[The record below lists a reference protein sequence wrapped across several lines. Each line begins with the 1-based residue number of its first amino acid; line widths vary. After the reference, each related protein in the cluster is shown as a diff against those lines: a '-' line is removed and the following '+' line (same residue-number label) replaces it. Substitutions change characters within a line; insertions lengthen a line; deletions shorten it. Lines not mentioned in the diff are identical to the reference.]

1 MKKRCTA
8 LLLLIVMLVSMFPIV
23 SANPKEADAGTMYIE
38 GLGNVEIAYSGK
50 DNYKIYLDENKNLIV
65 TGTYFSNSTATLSY
79 HTSTLYFATRN
90 SGMNPGALSSSECY
104 SVDVW
109 NHDIVIA
116 GNTSL
121 DTYTV
126 YRSELEEMIRTLYG
140 PDGLKED
147 REVYLSEGFQ
157 LKKRATPS
165 DEWECYGEVYD
176 SVTGIRGA
184 AAWSGTTKKNFENY
198 YDIKIKLKLTKYSVT
213 VESSEGGTAWSG
225 QQDGMAYEGDTVKLS
240 ATAYDDYN
248 FSGWEVV
255 SGNIGSFD
263 TSSANTSFTMPPSD
277 VVVRATFREKEKTPT
292 TKAPAP
298 TRSPE
303 ATPTPGPTATPL
315 PTAAPTAT
323 PIPVPYVETD
333 ILERHYTTDVGHYI
347 GKMDE
352 EGEGYFSLKAEDDY
366 GFGYW
371 ANQDGVIG
379 GGKITFHGDEL
390 YDFGTNGTD
399 EWYFIPDDTN
409 ATYVHPK
416 KYKGVIVD
424 SENIKNITE
433 LTFPETITM
442 NGTEYT
448 VTSIGGGGDLYYGTA
463 WSDTPEHFR
472 YSDGGPYWGEST
484 SITFGVIGN
493 GAYQSYGS
501 QSSSSVDVEYRNN
514 YYFENT
520 TLRYVTIPSTVTRIE
535 NYAFYLCQA
544 LEQIKGGEGLLSIG
558 DCAFSSLDTVTAYQ
572 QSSGVKDINMSLK
585 WYYYNCSK
593 STSVTPTITA
603 WKTSVSLP
611 HDLYMPTFPKLQL
624 IESEAFCR
632 RSNLS
637 DVFLPNTLQEIES
650 YAFEHCYL
658 DSITIPSVSTVIF
671 DNYDTLGTKGDGVKK
686 KTLIITNP
694 NSKAMEY
701 GLEYELYYD
710 LRAGYAVI
718 YVKNSTPNET
728 YSSNAML
735 KKQYANAV
743 HTTENAHYTN
753 DDEWQKEVYFLDE
766 NGGLFLKKNG
776 TEAAPVLSGT
786 KIESLKKCGYLVFAI
801 TTSGDVYELF
811 HGATRKLSLP
821 AGAHCFQFVGL
832 ENYYRDTLNT
842 NGRGPYLVYFLN
854 ADGQICILDNSNRTG
869 IIQGTYPSADTP
881 YKFDRIVVETEG
893 EPYGGFFGE
902 LYDEDGDVRS
912 FDLAP
917 QIVAHA
923 ASDSPYQPNSLVRF
937 YAKYC
942 GNKDASNVANS
953 YQPPEEITSYSTPC
967 FWIYNAFGYAEN
979 DYYGNELASY
989 YIGDKRYEKMFGGK
1003 YTNYRGYE
1011 IYFATDTHFCQATY
1025 KLPNTVEMQN
1035 THYPE
1040 ERNGSYEITQ
1050 LAEIK
1055 YGNAASSDY
1064 TVTDH
1069 QKTQFSTVEIDGK
1082 VYGFVRYKG
1091 YMEAA
1096 TGRMYPIFD
1105 GEVKDTWEISG
1116 EVTNSEGDRHN
1127 YDAVYIL
1134 GDDDNLYA
1142 FYVMDTRNY
1151 TVYPG
1156 YGKVVSNV
1164 DKIYKSGDNMFVLD
1178 KSGGLWAIGA
1188 ETWYG
1193 PMGHSDAYSSTA
1205 PAMEWAFATKIEVT
1219 CYCNECK
1226 TTETITQFKDVYME
1240 THEQSSWAESSP
1252 LNAFHYTLIES
1263 ACGQTLAAGYN
1274 YSIFKDSENHPV
1286 FIPVDYAIPAQ
1297 SSQAYRTGY
1306 VFEESLYDLMFDP
1319 AGREFVGW
1327 TLLADGSGSVYQP
1340 GTVLRIT
1347 APTSIY
1353 AKWDGEAKKKIQY
1366 IPNGGAGMMET
1377 DVYPA
1382 DTPNPVTLQKN
1393 AFTRK
1398 GYEFTGWSYKQN
1410 PGSTDTIFR
1419 DEAQIV
1425 IAPGTTK
1432 LYAQWKPFTYTVK
1445 VGTEDMRVTGQS
1457 FTTHTMQLDTELTLG
1472 SKEAKTLTIYFHPN
1486 KQTSMSTTPV
1496 PNTVMSASASLS
1508 FYGWRL
1514 YEDTNGDGKIL
1525 EEEDTYLGFYDAGAT
1540 VKNLTSKKGMVLYIF
1555 PYWGGSASYVDIPEI
1570 TCTGYDLVGYTPG
1583 TALAPDAYETADD
1596 RAEAVKNGELIMAPV
1611 GSNARYQPKTNG
1623 ETLYAYYEAKTYE
1636 VKLVAEHP
1644 LAEEGEIIMNQTSAE
1659 MVYDQ
1664 MLPNVQ
1670 IPQSERFVFL
1680 GYYDKLDSDGVP
1692 TTDAIQYY
1700 DETGTPEIDE
1710 ATGKP
1715 RIWTVADQS
1724 VTVLYAY
1731 FASETEVRLDG
1742 RGATRQEQTTV
1753 TMGYDE
1759 IGPRVI
1765 PPEKTGYT
1773 FEGYFTGVRG
1783 SGKRYY
1789 NATGECVAVWT
1800 EKRTEVLYA
1809 YWKQKP
1815 VEIPKKEEPEIPGM
1829 LPEERMEIF
1838 VALEDAEVELYAD
1851 DKNPETGAE
1860 TDVPPYQV
1868 EDTVRNGVLEQAGGI
1883 PSTEPVAAR
1892 TKQGN
1897 WVLSCLLEQ
1906 KSGTEA
1912 VRVRVTVPYRTQYE
1926 NAMDESLV
1934 ISEVQ
1939 YETVEIPVQKAW
1951 AYWTLSE
1958 GGIYF
1963 PKEVLI
1969 RNDALEGGSVV
1980 IPTMQ
1985 NEAERPTYRITSYGE
2000 KEEHIKWPDYDETGK
2015 PILSFS
2021 LTEVEYIVSEVP
2033 GELPD
2038 VEEYLTNVCYNAAW
2052 KADVQFSVKS
2062 DNLTVAGIT
2071 LLPDEEKE
2079 DGCGAVPDQTQIAE
2093 LKKRIDKT
2101 DYSRL
2106 YRDEIALKT
2115 TAQNGRYETFAE
2127 IVYTAAD
2134 ENIGTME
2141 ERRISVKDVNEINVH
2156 TPVVCV
2162 PEIKAEHEDMVQC
2175 ERIPEGH
2182 TALVL
2187 DEEGIYSEFVL
2198 KIGTSGYHSDKKGYG
2213 ENDYRNYLAQK
2224 DGIVQ
2229 NEVCFPFP
2237 VWVNTGNDTVKKN
2250 DVLLKPG
2257 EWYVIGETEQ
2267 RFYLPTDTKEGS
2279 KEICFR
2285 SVAVNGQGKEEKGE
2299 VHSNTQPANYAAE
2312 GTVMVY
2318 VTGRFYDFTVN
2329 KVGGTM
2335 AWEELKEEVSYSV
2348 GRKKGTDTA
2357 KNTLPL
2363 RTGGHPLYRNL
2374 GGLPMGGY
2382 LEFTVKS
2389 VGDSFGEG
2397 AVVKIS
2403 PKCFACRDGVYE
2415 TVDVYYEKEEENGV
2429 FLRKWEG
2436 EETSLVL
2443 TEPEEIISAVFLWNG
2458 RFTLPALFYAAETG
2472 TDVMNYQKL
2481 YGLSFTEEFWVKD
2494 VPLVLRFALTI
2505 ENPNGERLYYGM
2517 IPERIENNLWQKE
2530 AKESYREDIDGN
2542 RFEIQGGEV
2551 AIIYPGDSA
2560 KEEDSTYGI
2569 Y

>member
-8 LLLLIVMLVSMFPIV
+8 LLLLIAMLVSMFPVV
-23 SANPKEADAGTMYIE
+23 SAKTKEAHAGTMYIE
-38 GLGNVEIAYSGK
+38 GLGNVELIYVGQNGY
-50 DNYKIYLDENKNLIV
+50 DIYLDEHKNLIV

-90 SGMNPGALSSSECY
+90 SGMNPGALSASECY

-109 NHDIVIA
+109 NHDIVVA
-116 GNTSL
+116 GSTSL

-147 REVYLSEGFQ
+147 QEVYLSEGFQ
-157 LKKRATPS
+157 LKKRAIPS

-176 SVTGIRGA
+176 SITGIRGA

-225 QQDGMAYEGDTVKLS
+225 QEDGMAYEGDTVNLS

-263 TSSANTSFTMPPSD
+263 TSSAETSFTMPPSD
-277 VVVRATFREKEKTPT
+277 VVVRATFREKEKPPA
-292 TKAPAP
+292 TKTPAP
-298 TRSPE
+298 TRDPK

-323 PIPVPYVETD
+323 PEPVPYVETD
-333 ILERHYTTDVGHYI
+333 ILERHYTTDAGHYI
-347 GKMDE
+347 GKMD
-352 EGEGYFSLKAEDDY
+352 GESASLKTEDDY

-371 ANQDGVIG
+371 ANQDSAIG
-379 GGKITFHGDEL
+379 GGKITFHGDES
-390 YDFGTNGTD
+390 YGVGANGAD
-399 EWYFIPDDTN
+399 EWYFIPDGTN

-416 KYKGVIVD
+416 KYKGVVVD

-442 NGTEYT
+442 NGTDYT
-448 VTSIGGGGDLYYGTA
+448 VTSIGGGGGLYFGTT

-472 YSDGGPYWGEST
+472 YSDGGPYWGESS

-493 GAYQSYGS
+493 GAYQSHGS
-501 QSSSSVDVEYRNN
+501 QSSNSIDVEYRNN

-558 DCAFSSLDTVTAYQ
+558 ACAFSSLDTVTAYQ
-572 QSSGVKDINMSLK
+572 PSSGVKDINMSLK

-593 STSVTPTITA
+593 STSVTPVITA
-603 WKTSVSLP
+603 WKESVLLP

-624 IESEAFCR
+624 IESEAFYR

-637 DVFLPNTLQEIES
+637 DVFLPNSLQEIEA
-650 YAFEHCYL
+650 YAFSYCYL
-658 DSITIPSVSTVIF
+658 DSITIPGINTVIF

-710 LRAGYAVI
+710 LRAGYAVT

-735 KKQYANAV
+735 IKQYANAI
-743 HTTENAHYTN
+743 HTTENAHYTS
-753 DDEWQKEVYFLDE
+753 DDKWQEEAYFLDE

-776 TEAAPVLSGT
+776 TEATPILSNV
-786 KIESLKKCGYLVFAI
+786 KFESLKKCGYIIFAVGVN
-801 TTSGDVYELF
+801 GDVYELF
-811 HGATRKLSLP
+811 HGATRKLPLP
-821 AGAHCFQFVGL
+821 AGAHCFQFIGL
-832 ENYYRDTLNT
+832 ENYYRDTLT
-842 NGRGPYLVYFLN
+842 TYGRSGYLVYFLN
-854 ADGQICILDNSNRTG
+854 ANGQICILDNSNRTAV
-869 IIQGTYPSADTP
+869 IQGTYPSAETP

-942 GNKDASNVANS
+942 GNKDATNVANS
-953 YQPPEEITSYSTPC
+953 YQAPEEITSYSTPC
-967 FWIYNAFGYAEN
+967 FWIYNAHGYTET
-979 DYYGNELASY
+979 DYYGNEITSY
-989 YIGDKRYEKMFGGK
+989 YIGDARYERIFDGK
-1003 YTNYRGYE
+1003 YTSYKGHE

-1040 ERNGSYEITQ
+1040 DRNGSYEITE
-1050 LAEIK
+1050 LAEIN
-1055 YGNAASSDY
+1055 YGNAATSDY
-1064 TVTDH
+1064 TITDH
-1069 QKTQFSTVEIDGK
+1069 QRTQFSTVEIDGK

-1096 TGRMYPIFD
+1096 TGRMYRIFD

-1116 EVTNSEGDRHN
+1116 EVENSEGDRHN
-1127 YDAVYIL
+1127 YEAVYIL

-1142 FYVMDTRNY
+1142 FYVMETRNY

-1164 DKIYKSGDNMFVLD
+1164 DKIYKSRDNMFVLD

-1188 ETWYG
+1188 EKWYG

-1205 PAMEWAFATKIEVT
+1205 PTMEWAFATKIEVT
-1219 CYCNECK
+1219 CYCNVCK
-1226 TTETITQFKDVYME
+1226 KTETITQFKDVYME
-1240 THEQSSWAESSP
+1240 THEQSSWAETSP

-1263 ACGQTLAAGYN
+1263 ACGQTLAAGYS
-1274 YSIFKDSENHPV
+1274 YSIFQNSENHPT

-1297 SSQAYRTGY
+1297 NSQSYRTGY

-1327 TLLADGSGSVYQP
+1327 AMKADGSGSVYQP

-1347 APTSIY
+1347 APTTIY

-1366 IPNGGAGMMET
+1366 IPNGGTGMMET

-1410 PGSTDTIFR
+1410 PESTDTIFR

-1425 IAPGTTK
+1425 IAPGITK

-1445 VGTEDMRVTGQS
+1445 VGTDDVRVTGQS

-1472 SKEAKTLTIYFHPN
+1472 TKDAKTLTVYFNPN
-1486 KQTSMSTTPV
+1486 KQPSMSTTPE
-1496 PNTVMSASASLS
+1496 PNTVTSASASLS

-1525 EEEDTYLGFYDAGAT
+1525 DEDDIYLGFYDAGAT
-1540 VKNLTSKKGMVLYIF
+1540 VKNLTSKKGVILYIF
-1555 PYWGGSASYVDIPEI
+1555 PYWGGSASYVDVPEI
-1570 TCTGYDLVGYTPG
+1570 TCTGYDLVGFTSG
-1583 TALAPDAYETADD
+1583 KALSPDAYATADI

-1611 GSNARYQPKTNG
+1611 GSNTRYQPKTNG
-1623 ETLYAYYEAKTYE
+1623 EILYAYYEAKTYE
-1636 VKLVAEHP
+1636 VELVAEHH
-1644 LAEEGEIIMNQTSAE
+1644 LAEAGEITETQTAV
-1659 MVYDQ
+1659 MMTYDKE
-1664 MLPNVQ
+1664 LPAVQ
-1670 IPQSERFVFL
+1670 IPQSDRFVFL
-1680 GYYDKLDSDGVP
+1680 GYYDKLDEDGVP
-1692 TTDAIQYY
+1692 TSDSIQYY
-1700 DETGTPEIDE
+1700 DETGATRLDEI
-1710 ATGKP
+1710 TGKP
-1715 RIWTVADQS
+1715 RYWTVDDGS

-1731 FASETEVRLDG
+1731 FTSETEVRLDG
-1742 RGATRQEQTTV
+1742 RGATKQEQTTV
-1753 TMGYDE
+1753 TMVYDE
-1759 IGPRVI
+1759 VGPHII

-1773 FEGYFTGVRG
+1773 FEGYFTGTRG
-1783 SGKRYY
+1783 SGKQYY
-1789 NATGECVAVWT
+1789 DADGECVTVWT
-1800 EKRTEVLYA
+1800 ERRTEVLYA
-1809 YWKQKP
+1809 CWKQNP
-1815 VEIPKKEEPEIPGM
+1815 VDIPKKEDVGNPEV
-1829 LPEERMEIF
+1829 LPEDRMEIQ
-1838 VALEDAEVELYAD
+1838 VAFEDASVEIYAD
-1851 DKNPETGAE
+1851 DNDPKTGAE

-1868 EDTVRNGVLEQAGGI
+1868 EDTVLNGVMEQAGGI
-1883 PSTEPVAAR
+1883 PSTESVTAR
-1892 TKQGN
+1892 AKLGN
-1897 WVLSCLLEQ
+1897 WMLSCMLER
-1906 KSGTEA
+1906 KSGSET
-1912 VRVRVTVPYRTQYE
+1912 VYVQVTIPYRTQYE
-1926 NAMDESLV
+1926 NAEDESLV
-1934 ISEVQ
+1934 ISEIQ
-1939 YETVEIPVQKAW
+1939 YKTVEIPVQKTW
-1951 AYWTLSE
+1951 AYWVLEE

-1969 RNDALEGGSVV
+1969 KNGALEGGSAV
-1980 IPTMQ
+1980 ISVAQ
-1985 NEAERPTYRITSYGE
+1985 NGDDAVGKPTYRINSYGG
-2000 KEEHIKWPDYDETGK
+2000 KDDHIRWPYYDEMDR
-2015 PILSFS
+2015 PVLILSQAD
-2021 LTEVEYIVSEVP
+2021 VEYIISEVP
-2033 GELPD
+2033 GRVPD
-2038 VEEYLTNVCYNAAW
+2038 VTEYLTNLCYNAAW
-2052 KADVQFSVKS
+2052 NDDTQFSVKS
-2062 DNLTVAGIT
+2062 DGVTVAGIT
-2071 LLPDEEKE
+2071 LLSDTEGTKGVGATPDI
-2079 DGCGAVPDQTQIAE
+2079 GRIPE
-2093 LKKRIDKT
+2093 LKAGIERT
-2101 DYSRL
+2101 GYGQT
-2106 YRDEIALKT
+2106 YRDGLVLET
-2115 TAQNGRYETFAE
+2115 TAQNGRYETVAE
-2127 IVYTAAD
+2127 IVYTAAN
-2134 ENIGTME
+2134 ENIGDRTVQTLPMT
-2141 ERRISVKDVNEINVH
+2141 KVNEINIH
-2156 TPVVCV
+2156 TPVVCIPEIRAEYEDMYQCESV
-2162 PEIKAEHEDMVQC
+2162 PEGSTV
-2175 ERIPEGH
+2175 
-2182 TALVL
+2182 LVL
-2187 DEEGIYSEFVL
+2187 DEACVYSEFVL
-2198 KIGTSGYHSDKKGYG
+2198 HIGNTGYHSDKKGYG
-2213 ENDYRNYLAQK
+2213 QNDYGKYLAQK
-2224 DGIVQ
+2224 DGKEQ
-2229 NEVCFPFP
+2229 NEVSFPFW
-2237 VWVNTGNDTVKKN
+2237 VWLDVGNDKDKVN
-2250 DVLLKPG
+2250 DVLLEPD
-2257 EWYVIGETEQ
+2257 EWYVLGCGEQ
-2267 RFYLPTDTKEGS
+2267 RFYLPVDTKEGS
-2279 KEICFR
+2279 HEIRFR
-2285 SVAVNGQGKEEKGE
+2285 SVAVNGKGNEEKGE
-2299 VHSNTQPANYAAE
+2299 MRSNTQPAYYAALGSE
-2312 GTVMVY
+2312 QIY
-2318 VTGRFYDFTVN
+2318 VTGRLCDFTVYE
-2329 KVGGTM
+2329 VGGTI
-2335 AWEELKEEVSYSV
+2335 AWNDVEETLKYTV
-2348 GRKKGTDTA
+2348 GQEAGDSLWR
-2357 KNTLPL
+2357 TLPL
-2363 RTGGHPLYRNL
+2363 RTGVHPLYRNV
-2374 GGLPMGGY
+2374 GGLPLGGA
-2382 LEFTVKS
+2382 FKFHVKS
-2389 VGDSFGEG
+2389 VGNSFGVGTVVNIIPHLFAYQEG
-2397 AVVKIS
+2397 AYKEI
-2403 PKCFACRDGVYE
+2403 
-2415 TVDVYYEKEEENGV
+2415 DVYYEKEEEQGV
-2429 FLRKWEG
+2429 FLKKWSREAYKLKLMTW
-2436 EETSLVL
+2436 EEKGN
-2443 TEPEEIISAVFLWNG
+2443 AVRLWNG
-2458 RFTLPALFYAAETG
+2458 AFALPDMLYAAEPG
-2472 TDVMNYQKL
+2472 TDVMGYQKL
-2481 YGLSFTEEFWVKD
+2481 YGLSFTETFWVND
-2494 VPLVLRFALTI
+2494 VPLVLRFALEI
-2505 ENPNGERLYYGM
+2505 VNPQGERLYYGM
-2517 IPERIENNLWQKE
+2517 IPEKIANNIWQKE
-2530 AKESYREDIDGN
+2530 AKDSYREDTKGN

-2551 AIIYPGDSA
+2551 AVIYPGDSA